1 MDTAAEDEV
10 KKRFDPRNIK
20 FAELKTTVSNYIDPI
35 LVSVKSADRETLVK
49 GLSGVFLL
57 YFVLFNF
64 VYMNMDGTVKALER
78 DMATATT
85 QIIVP
90 HNTSERFAHAGDANS
105 STAKLT
111 EGLSQYE
118 DVGRLPVIRSE
129 DQLTSFRAYQSPFT
143 FDAPEKRTVLSF
155 MVKDYGLS
163 EKSSKLALEQLPSEV
178 SFLLSPYAKQPMQ
191 WIVKAREK
199 GHEVWLDIPVQ
210 SELTPSSGLLTIFH
224 HQNLQEKAELM
235 RESLARG
242 LGYVGVGMYLDGTI
256 KATEAD
262 YRKLSDE
269 LYGRGLGIFEKNPNA
284 PKTIA
289 ANAITR
295 GAPFIQSDLDVLKM
309 KGKNSLE
316 ELEDIALSKGH
327 AIATVPIYPN
337 VVKNLALWI
346 KGVGQVDYLVAP
358 VSAIYDLPLAR
369 NAKPKGPAPSGL
381 RPTDHADGPEDS
393 HHH

>member
-20 FAELKTTVSNYIDPI
+20 FAELKTTISSHAAPI
-35 LVSVKSADRETLVK
+35 LLTIKSADRETLIK
-49 GLSGVFLL
+49 GLAGVCLFYL
-57 YFVLFNF
+57 VLFMF
-64 VYMNMDGTVKALER
+64 VFMNMDGTVKALEK
-78 DMATATT
+78 DMAVATT
-85 QIIVP
+85 QIVVP
-90 HNTSERFAHAGDANS
+90 QNTSERFSHSHEDQASEVN
-105 STAKLT
+105 LT
-111 EGLSQYE
+111 EGLSKYE
-118 DVGRLPVIRSE
+118 DVGRLPVIRTK
-129 DQLTSFRAYQSPFT
+129 DQLTSFRAYQAPFT
-143 FDAPEKRTVLSF
+143 FNAPETRTVLSF
-155 MVKDYGLS
+155 MLKDYGLS
-163 EKSSKLALEQLPSEV
+163 EKSSDLALELLPAEV
-178 SFLLSPYAKQPMQ
+178 SFLLSPYAKQPIQ

-199 GHEVWLDIPVQ
+199 GHEVWLDVPVQ
-210 SELTPSSGLLTIFH
+210 SDLTPSSGLLTIFH

-235 RESLARG
+235 RESLARA

-256 KATEAD
+256 KATEGD

-269 LYGRGLGIFEKNPNA
+269 LYGRGLGIFEKNPKA

-309 KGKNSLE
+309 KGNNSLE

-337 VVKNLALWI
+337 TVKNLSLWI
-346 KGVGQVDYLVAP
+346 KGVGKVDYLIAP

-369 NAKPKGPAPSGL
+369 NAKPKGGSPSGL
-381 RPTDHADGPEDS
+381 RPTDHAEIP
-393 HHH
+393 

>member
-1 MDTAAEDEV
+1 MDTAAEDV
-10 KKRFDPRNIK
+10 PKKRFDPRNIK
-20 FAELKTTVSNYIDPI
+20 FAELKTTASEYATPI
-35 LVSVKSADRETLVK
+35 LLSVKSADRETLLK
-49 GLSGVFLL
+49 GLVGVFLL
-57 YFVLFNF
+57 YLVIFLF
-64 VYMNMDGTVKALER
+64 VYMNMEGTVKALEK
-78 DMATATT
+78 DMAVATT
-85 QIIVP
+85 EITIP
-90 HNTSERFAHAGDANS
+90 RNTSERFSHANDDHHAEVN
-105 STAKLT
+105 LT
-111 EGLSQYE
+111 EGLSKYE
-118 DVGRLPVIRSE
+118 DVGRLPVIRSK

-163 EKSSKLALEQLPSEV
+163 EKSSNLALEQLPSEV
-178 SFLLSPYAKQPMQ
+178 SFLLSPYARQPMD

-210 SELTPSSGLLTIFH
+210 SEPTPSSGLLTIFH

-235 RESLARG
+235 RESLARA

-256 KATEAD
+256 KATEGD

-295 GAPFIQSDLDVLKM
+295 GAPFIQSDLDIMKM
-309 KGKNSLE
+309 KGENSLE
-316 ELEDIALSKGH
+316 QLENIALSKGH

-337 VVKNLALWI
+337 VVKNLSLWI
-346 KGVGQVDYLVAP
+346 EGVGKVDYLIAP

-369 NAKPKGPAPSGL
+369 NAKPKGPEPSGL
-381 RPTDHADGPEDS
+381 RPADHVDSPETN
-393 HHH
+393 HH